1 MVAATPSTS
10 QLGDSFRPGPLS
22 LPQALTDALRLSPE
36 QFAQLC
42 RANPESV
49 LELAADGSLISMT
62 PTGRETGGRNGAL
75 LVELGLALRN
85 GNLPYKLFDSSTGFH
100 LRDGSVRSPD
110 ASLVAVESWRAQATL
125 VRAGLRHCVKRWPL
139 SGQRRQARLAAEPL
153 RIEAATSLD
162 GAPQMPGLTIELAE
176 VWAV

>member
-10 QLGDSFRPGPLS
+10 QLRDSLRPGPLS

-42 RANPESV
+42 QTNPESV

-85 GNLPYKLFDSSTGFH
+85 GRLPYKLFDSSTGFH

-110 ASLVAVESWRAQATL
+110 AFLVAVESWRALTDEERKGFTPLCPDL
-125 VRAGLRHCVKRWPL
+125 VV
-139 SGQRRQARLAAEPL
+139 
-153 RIEAATSLD
+153 
-162 GAPQMPGLTIELAE
+162 ELASTSD
-176 VWAV
+176 VGPRGPAALRKKMASIRPTAPGSAGC